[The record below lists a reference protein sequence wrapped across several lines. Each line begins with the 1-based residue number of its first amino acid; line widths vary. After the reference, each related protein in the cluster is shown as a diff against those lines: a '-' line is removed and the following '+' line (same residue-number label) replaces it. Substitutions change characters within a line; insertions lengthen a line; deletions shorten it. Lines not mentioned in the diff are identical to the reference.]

1 MEDTRAEEEGDVIY
15 GKGGEEVASDGTIK
29 ISTELDASKAKTA
42 LQKFS
47 VSAKN
52 AIGKSVSFAAKT
64 ATAAITAFAGYSVKV
79 GADFEAGMS
88 KVSAISGA
96 AGDDLAKL
104 TDKAKEMGA
113 KTKFS
118 ATEAA
123 SAFEYMAMAGWK
135 TQDMLNGIE
144 GIMDLAAASGESL
157 ASTSDIVTDA
167 MTAFG
172 LSASDSGHFA
182 DVLAKAA
189 SSSNTNV
196 GMMGATFKYAAPI
209 AGALKYSIEDT
220 ATAIGLMANA
230 GIKGEQAGTALRAM
244 MTRLVDPPKEAAA
257 ALDDLKISAEN
268 SDGSMKPLRE
278 VLEDL
283 REKFAGLDDSQKASY
298 ASAIA
303 GQEAMSGL
311 LAIVGASDS
320 DFNSLVSSI
329 NNADGAAKSM
339 ADTMQDNLEGS
350 VTILGS
356 ALEGFG
362 IQVYERMQGSMKG
375 IVDMATESVNRLSK
389 AFTSGGL
396 EAVAAEAGELF
407 DELADGI
414 ASSSSAAAGIVKP
427 MQDIVKTGGSM
438 VKTVLPAAADSAAFL
453 AQNFDVLAPSAV
465 AAVGAFKAMKVVD
478 SVSKWY
484 KGAAAASKAYAAAMA
499 AEGVVANASSTAHL
513 LLASTMSAYEL
524 VVGVV
529 TKRVPLAT
537 AAQTLWNKALNAN
550 PLGVAVVAAMA
561 FAAAV
566 AAIRASIKKET
577 EAEREHSQEIKRNKK
592 EAEEHAEAAKERRK
606 SYEEL
611 SEAQDKQAAAEVT
624 QLNNLQRL
632 NSELRGITDK
642 NGKVKEGEEARA
654 AFITSQLSNALGIE
668 ISMTGNQ
675 INNYKDLQKEI
686 KNLIQQKKIDAVM
699 SAQQAKYEEAVA
711 KQMEVAAEAARSKA
725 AMEKAEADVAKE
737 QETLERLR
745 KESNDAVI
753 AGNKEQVL
761 ILGEKIKK
769 QEENVASTK
778 ESLAEEK
785 AAYADSMATLSQ
797 YANDIEMYTSL
808 VEAAESGNAEAI
820 ESAINRV
827 TAGIKTANNA
837 TSAELQKQV
846 ETVANIERFIQ
857 EQVEAGT
864 PSFEKAMLTQAQDA
878 TKAALEEFAKAAP
891 QTAEELAK
899 VSPEAVAAL
908 VGGNMKGQLSAEA
921 QGAVQG
927 MLNQFSLLD
936 EGTKDAFAQAIY
948 GAMEGLEGFGQLS
961 DPATEGV
968 EAFLESLR
976 VALDEHSPSKKTE
989 EIFRLAME
997 GAAMGVESG
1006 SPSVIEKAGGFIS
1019 SLLGMFSE
1027 TGIGTA
1033 LQNAGSSIMNFF
1045 GLGMKGQSGNSKKHG
1060 KSNAE
1065 AAKAGACSVNP
1076 ISAGSKFG
1084 QLLANGIAG
1093 AGSLLRGKGQ
1103 GIANNAKTGAG
1114 AVNPIDAGVKFGMQY
1129 GSGISGSTADAGNK
1143 GKALA
1148 TNAKSGAAS
1157 IKTKGVGSDFGSGF
1171 VSGIGGW
1178 LGAAARKGAELAQAA
1193 LNAVKKK
1200 QKSNSPSKVAK
1211 GLGGDFGEGYAI
1223 GISDKEKE
1231 VSKASRGI
1239 AQTAAEYADAEDI
1252 RAKLKELD
1260 VPAIMSDIYSV
1271 GEIRQRQMSE
1281 KVVAAMSAKEA
1292 DRGEIRAS
1300 LSEEDIQRLAKA
1312 FSTAVTKQMETAFDK
1327 TTLTVGKRQFG
1338 RIVREVR

>member
-1 MEDTRAEEEGDVIY
+1 MEDACAEKEGNVTY
-15 GKGGEEVASDGTIK
+15 GKGGEEMASDGTIK
-29 ISTELDASKAKTA
+29 ISTELDASKAKSA

-144 GIMDLAAASGESL
+144 GVMDLAAASGESL

-167 MTAFG
+167 LTAFG

-339 ADTMQDNLEGS
+339 ADTMQDNLKGS

-362 IQVYERMQGSMKG
+362 IQVYERMQGPLKG
-375 IVDMATESVNRLSK
+375 IVDMATESVNRMSK

-396 EAVAAEAGELF
+396 NAVAAEAGELF

-427 MQDIVKTGGSM
+427 IQDIVKTGGNL

-465 AAVGAFKAMKVVD
+465 AAVGAFKAMKVVE

-529 TKRVPLAT
+529 TRRVPLAT
-537 AAQTLWNKALNAN
+537 AAQILWNKALNAN

-566 AAIRASIKKET
+566 AAVRASIKKET
-577 EAEREHSQEIKRNKK
+577 EAEREHSQELKRNKT

-611 SEAQDKQAAAEVT
+611 SAAQDKQAAAEVT

-632 NSELRGITDK
+632 NDELRGIADK

-675 INNYKDLQKEI
+675 ISNYQSLQKEI
-686 KNLIQQKKIDAVM
+686 KSLIQQKKIDAVM

-711 KQMEVAAEAARSKA
+711 KQMEVAAEAARNKA

-737 QETLERLR
+737 QETLARLQ
-745 KESNDAVI
+745 KECNDAVI
-753 AGNKEQVL
+753 AGNEAQVW

-769 QEENVASTK
+769 QEENVAST
-778 ESLAEEK
+778 EK
-785 AAYADSMATLSQ
+785 ALEKEKKAYADSMATLSQ

-820 ESAINRV
+820 ETAINRV

-846 ETVANIERFIQ
+846 ETVANVERFIR

-864 PSFEKAMLTQAQDA
+864 PSFEKAMLTQAQDS

-908 VGGNMKGQLSAEA
+908 VSGNMKGQLSAEA

-927 MLNQFSLLD
+927 MLSQFGSLD

-948 GAMEGLEGFGQLS
+948 GALEGLEGFGQLS
-961 DPATEGV
+961 DPAAEGA

-976 VALDEHSPSKKTE
+976 AALDEHSPSKKTE

-1006 SPSVIEKAGGFIS
+1006 SPSVIEKASGFIA
-1019 SLLGMFSE
+1019 SLLGIFSE

-1033 LQNAGSSIMNFF
+1033 LQSAGSRIMNFF

-1065 AAKAGACSVNP
+1065 AAKAGASSVNP

-1093 AGSLLRGKGQ
+1093 AGSLIRGKGQ
-1103 GIANNAKTGAG
+1103 GVANNAKAGAGSVNPADTGA
-1114 AVNPIDAGVKFGMQY
+1114 KFGMQY
-1129 GSGISGSTADAGNK
+1129 GTGISGSAADARNK

-1148 TNAKSGAAS
+1148 ANAKSGAAS

-1171 VSGIGGW
+1171 VSGISGW
-1178 LGAAARKGAELAQAA
+1178 IGAAARKGAELAQAA
-1193 LNAVKKK
+1193 INAVKKK

-1211 GLGGDFGEGYAI
+1211 GMGGDFGEGYAI
-1223 GISDKEKE
+1223 GISDEE
-1231 VSKASRGI
+1231 RNVSKASQGI
-1239 AQTAAEYADAEDI
+1239 AQAAVESADAVDI
-1252 RAKLKELD
+1252 RNKLKMLD
-1260 VPAIMSDIYSV
+1260 VPAIMADIYST
-1271 GEIRQRQMSE
+1271 GEIRQQQMAE
-1281 KVVAAMSAKEA
+1281 KVIATMSAKEMGHA
-1292 DRGEIRAS
+1292 DVKARI
-1300 LSEEDIQRLAKA
+1300 SEEDVQRLAKA
-1312 FSTAVTKQMETAFDK
+1312 FSATVTKEMEKAFDK
-1327 TTLTVGKRQFG
+1327 TTLSVGKRQFG

>member
-1 MEDTRAEEEGDVIY
+1 
-15 GKGGEEVASDGTIK
+15 
-29 ISTELDASKAKTA
+29 
-42 LQKFS
+42 
-47 VSAKN
+47 
-52 AIGKSVSFAAKT
+52 
-64 ATAAITAFAGYSVKV
+64 
-79 GADFEAGMS
+79 
-88 KVSAISGA
+88 
-96 AGDDLAKL
+96 
-104 TDKAKEMGA
+104 
-113 KTKFS
+113 
-118 ATEAA
+118 
-123 SAFEYMAMAGWK
+123 
-135 TQDMLNGIE
+135 
-144 GIMDLAAASGESL
+144 
-157 ASTSDIVTDA
+157 
-167 MTAFG
+167 
-172 LSASDSGHFA
+172 
-182 DVLAKAA
+182 
-189 SSSNTNV
+189 
-196 GMMGATFKYAAPI
+196 
-209 AGALKYSIEDT
+209 
-220 ATAIGLMANA
+220 
-230 GIKGEQAGTALRAM
+230 
-244 MTRLVDPPKEAAA
+244 
-257 ALDDLKISAEN
+257 
-268 SDGSMKPLRE
+268 
-278 VLEDL
+278 
-283 REKFAGLDDSQKASY
+283 
-298 ASAIA
+298 
-303 GQEAMSGL
+303 
-311 LAIVGASDS
+311 
-320 DFNSLVSSI
+320 
-329 NNADGAAKSM
+329 
-339 ADTMQDNLEGS
+339 
-350 VTILGS
+350 
-356 ALEGFG
+356 
-362 IQVYERMQGSMKG
+362 
-375 IVDMATESVNRLSK
+375 
-389 AFTSGGL
+389 
-396 EAVAAEAGELF
+396 
-407 DELADGI
+407 
-414 ASSSSAAAGIVKP
+414 
-427 MQDIVKTGGSM
+427 
-438 VKTVLPAAADSAAFL
+438 
-453 AQNFDVLAPSAV
+453 
-465 AAVGAFKAMKVVD
+465 
-478 SVSKWY
+478 
-484 KGAAAASKAYAAAMA
+484 
-499 AEGVVANASSTAHL
+499 
-513 LLASTMSAYEL
+513 
-524 VVGVV
+524 
-529 TKRVPLAT
+529 
-537 AAQTLWNKALNAN
+537 
-550 PLGVAVVAAMA
+550 
-561 FAAAV
+561 
-566 AAIRASIKKET
+566 
-577 EAEREHSQEIKRNKK
+577 
-592 EAEEHAEAAKERRK
+592 
-606 SYEEL
+606 
-611 SEAQDKQAAAEVT
+611 
-624 QLNNLQRL
+624 
-632 NSELRGITDK
+632 
-642 NGKVKEGEEARA
+642 
-654 AFITSQLSNALGIE
+654 
-668 ISMTGNQ
+668 
-675 INNYKDLQKEI
+675 
-686 KNLIQQKKIDAVM
+686 
-699 SAQQAKYEEAVA
+699 
-711 KQMEVAAEAARSKA
+711 
-725 AMEKAEADVAKE
+725 
-737 QETLERLR
+737 
-745 KESNDAVI
+745 
-753 AGNKEQVL
+753 
-761 ILGEKIKK
+761 
-769 QEENVASTK
+769 
-778 ESLAEEK
+778 
-785 AAYADSMATLSQ
+785 
-797 YANDIEMYTSL
+797 
-808 VEAAESGNAEAI
+808 
-820 ESAINRV
+820 
-827 TAGIKTANNA
+827 
-837 TSAELQKQV
+837 
-846 ETVANIERFIQ
+846 
-857 EQVEAGT
+857 
-864 PSFEKAMLTQAQDA
+864 
-878 TKAALEEFAKAAP
+878 
-891 QTAEELAK
+891 
-899 VSPEAVAAL
+899 
-908 VGGNMKGQLSAEA
+908 MKGQLSAEA